1 MTPVS
6 SASTPLAQYQ
16 PDPSRY
22 DEYLDPSGHRRPAWQ
37 VVGPVLDRLGFD
49 GLRACAAEA
58 RYMVHESDAN
68 FRMISDQ
75 QSRPWKLAIV
85 PLAMDS
91 TDWSRLEAG
100 LQQRVRLLEATL
112 ADLLG
117 PQKLL
122 KQRVLPAELLSANPE
137 FSRSY
142 HELPVTGHRLSLT
155 AMDLARNDEGQ
166 WYVTGDRTRAPS
178 GLGYALE
185 NRIITSRVM
194 PQLIRRS
201 NVTRLAS
208 FFASLQQHLNSL
220 APRMRDNP
228 RVAIMTPGKA
238 SYRYMEDAYLAR
250 YLGYTMVQGRDL
262 AVRGNRLNLKTLG
275 GLLPIEVVWRHVSD
289 SLCDPLELDPHSSQ
303 GVTGL
308 LQSIRDG
315 VVAVTNSIG
324 SSLAQMPALLPYME
338 EANRFFFGD
347 DLLLPSIPTLWCG
360 STEARRRV
368 LEQLDDWLIRPAFV
382 VSGKPPIEPSL
393 LSQQQRGDLIDQI
406 KARPHHFVA
415 QKRPTRSMTPVWHED
430 RLHSW
435 HVAFRSFQLQTSTG
449 VEVLPGG
456 LVRVSPDT
464 ESLDHSPSSGRL
476 GQDCWIVSDQPV
488 DHEVTLLPAPG
499 SELRLVR
506 GGNELPSRVAE
517 NLFWLGRYAER
528 SEVIARVLRTSLVR
542 ISGENDVEDLPDL
555 PRLLAALAAMGQIE
569 PDYAIQGLDVSM
581 PTLEYVLPQSVFDR
595 DQPQGLQAG
604 VVNMV
609 DKAAEVRDRIS
620 LDAYRIINRIGDNLV
635 ESSEEASRDM
645 GTTIERVNRLIT
657 DLIALSGLANEGMT
671 RTHGWRFLQLGRR
684 IERAYQTSELLA
696 ATLVNPIADER
707 PLLESLLRA
716 TDSLMTYRSRYLLQ
730 LRAVAAIDLLVNDD
744 TNPRSIAFQI
754 ESIKELL
761 DRLPA
766 TEGTLSL
773 GPDQRIA
780 ETLLHRI
787 RMSDPNIL
795 ARIEQ
800 QGRRELDR
808 LLQQLIQDL
817 PKLSNAITAR
827 YLIHTS
833 APQELTGRVDTIVAD
848 KPVGDGHP

>member
-6 SASTPLAQYQ
+6 SASPPLAQYRPVQ
-16 PDPSRY
+16 PRY
-22 DEYLDPSGHRRPAWQ
+22 DEYLDPGGHRRPAWQ
-37 VVGPVLDRLGFD
+37 VVGPVLDRLGFE
-49 GLRACAAEA
+49 GLRTCAAEA

-85 PLAMDS
+85 PMAMDS
-91 TDWSRLEAG
+91 SDWSRLEAG
-100 LQQRVRLLEATL
+100 LQQRVRLLEAIL

-117 PQKLL
+117 PQQLL

-142 HELPVTGHRLSLT
+142 HELPVAGHRLSLT

-208 FFASLQQHLNSL
+208 FFVSLQQHFNSL

-275 GLLPIEVVWRHVSD
+275 GLLPIEVLWRHVSD
-289 SLCDPLELDPHSSQ
+289 ALCDPLELDPHSSQ

-347 DLLLPSIPTLWCG
+347 ELSLPSIPTHWCG
-360 STEARRRV
+360 SPEARCQV

-382 VSGKPPIEPSL
+382 VSGKPPIEPRR
-393 LSQQQRGDLIDQI
+393 LSQQQRSDLISQI
-406 KARPHHFVA
+406 NARPHQFVA
-415 QKRPTRSMTPVWHED
+415 QQRPTRSTTPVWHED

-506 GGNELPSRVAE
+506 GGSELPSRVAE

-528 SEVIARVLRTSLVR
+528 SEAIARVLRTSMVR
-542 ISGENDVEDLPDL
+542 ITGENDVEDLPDL

-569 PDYAIQGLDVSM
+569 PDYAIQGLNVSM
-581 PTLEYVLPQSVFDR
+581 PTLESVLPESVFDR

-635 ESSEEASRDM
+635 ESGEEAARDM

-684 IERAYQTSELLA
+684 VERAYQTSELLA

-795 ARIEQ
+795 ARIEPR
-800 QGRRELDR
+800 GRSELEM
-808 LLQQLIQDL
+808 LLQQLIEDL

-848 KPVGDGHP
+848 KPNGPG